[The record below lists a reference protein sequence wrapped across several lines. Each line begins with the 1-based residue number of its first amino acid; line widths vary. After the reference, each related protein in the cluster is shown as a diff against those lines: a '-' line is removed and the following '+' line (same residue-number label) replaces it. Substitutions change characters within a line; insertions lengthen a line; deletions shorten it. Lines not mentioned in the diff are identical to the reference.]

1 MMQFHLNHFC
11 VHMMI
16 YKDEQISTPLI
27 GNGTWEQ
34 EQIIID
40 EMNIT
45 LIDKIIVG
53 KSVFVTLELRQAECM
68 WPY

>member
-16 YKDEQISTPLI
+16 YKDEQIPTPLI

-45 LIDKIIVG
+45 LIDKSIVE